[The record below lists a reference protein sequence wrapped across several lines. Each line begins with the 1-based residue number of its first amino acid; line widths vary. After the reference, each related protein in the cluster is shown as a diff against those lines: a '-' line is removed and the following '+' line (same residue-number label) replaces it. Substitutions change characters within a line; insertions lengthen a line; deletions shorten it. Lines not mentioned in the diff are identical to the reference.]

1 MGMNKHRRRVSA
13 IFAASA
19 ALVVLVVLA
28 ACGGPGA
35 GTRSRTAASQ
45 AAAPRTTT
53 PGTSP
58 PTTTA
63 RQPPPC
69 ATARCVV
76 DHVFP
81 GATVSYG
88 RAPSGAAGPLR
99 LDMRLPPSVKP
110 LSGSAADKAFVAD
123 DTGWRG
129 GLAFAAARALD
140 PRIGAFRLTYANG
153 TAPPGPDGND
163 YHGGVMRLPPGAHRV
178 RMPNLDRLSVP
189 VALKQMRSNLHV
201 LDQAIG
207 LGAVAGQQIH
217 VIALDPARRRFALD
231 VTVDLRDRDA
241 LRGHLCDLL
250 DGLSTGVGGSG
261 QGWIEGLGITAA
273 VDGRPIAGG
282 WSSARLMS
290 GSIEVA
296 DGINYPGDNGAL
308 SHFPDLTGGPHAAC
322 SAPG

>member
-1 MGMNKHRRRVSA
+1 M
-13 IFAASA
+13 
-19 ALVVLVVLA
+19 
-28 ACGGPGA
+28 
-35 GTRSRTAASQ
+35 
-45 AAAPRTTT
+45 
-53 PGTSP
+53 
-58 PTTTA
+58 
-63 RQPPPC
+63 
-69 ATARCVV
+69 V

-81 GATVSYG
+81 GATVSYS
-88 RAPSGAAGPLR
+88 RAPSGAAGPLK
-99 LDMRLPPSVKP
+99 LDMRLPSSVKP

-123 DTGWRG
+123 NTGWRA
-129 GLAFAAARALD
+129 GLAFAAARAID
-140 PRIGAFRLTYANG
+140 PRIGAFQLTYANG

-189 VALKQMRSNLHV
+189 MALKQMRSNLHV
-201 LDQAIG
+201 LARAIG
-207 LGAVAGQQIH
+207 PGAVTGQQIH
-217 VIALDPARRRFALD
+217 VVALDPARRRFALD

-282 WSSARLMS
+282 WSSARLTS

-296 DGINYPGDNGAL
+296 DGIDYPGDNGTL